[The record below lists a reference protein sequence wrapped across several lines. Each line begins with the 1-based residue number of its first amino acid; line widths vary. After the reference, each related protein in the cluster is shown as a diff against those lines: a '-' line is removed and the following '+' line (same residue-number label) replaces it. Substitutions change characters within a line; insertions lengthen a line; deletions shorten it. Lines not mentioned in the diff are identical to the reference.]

1 MPCRR
6 CHRHG
11 LTGTRPHLP
20 ASQHARALTPA
31 LSPPAAR
38 PRPAVRVATRSHVP
52 RMDAILVTVS
62 SCAFDLALFM
72 VMAVIFLLG
81 FVASFTYCFGP
92 YLSDY
97 ATAGATLS

>member
-1 MPCRR
+1 
-6 CHRHG
+6 
-11 LTGTRPHLP
+11 
-20 ASQHARALTPA
+20 
-31 LSPPAAR
+31 
-38 PRPAVRVATRSHVP
+38 
-52 RMDAILVTVS
+52 MDAILVTVS

-97 ATAGATLS
+97 ATAGATLSTRVA